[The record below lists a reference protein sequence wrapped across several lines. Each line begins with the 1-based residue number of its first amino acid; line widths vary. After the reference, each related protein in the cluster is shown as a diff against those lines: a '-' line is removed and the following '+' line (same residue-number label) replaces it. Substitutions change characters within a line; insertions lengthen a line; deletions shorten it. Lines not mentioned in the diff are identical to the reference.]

1 MIGLLSCACYIA
13 LIGGVSFVLGRIVP
27 KSWFHWDK
35 APFAAYGFERQGKL
49 YEKLGIRYWQKKL
62 PDMSRILPGTMP
74 AKKIGGDYKARL
86 PQMLRETCVA
96 ELTHWLLCV
105 AGLHCLTLW
114 PTVGGLA
121 VVLLNTLGNLPFIL
135 IQRYNRP
142 RLARLL
148 EKTGGTAAL
157 EQETCQAD

>member
-1 MIGLLSCACYIA
+1 MEFLSCACYIA

-96 ELTHWLLCV
+96 
-105 AGLHCLTLW
+105 GLHCLTLW

-121 VVLLNTLGNLPFIL
+121 VVCLNILGNLPFIL